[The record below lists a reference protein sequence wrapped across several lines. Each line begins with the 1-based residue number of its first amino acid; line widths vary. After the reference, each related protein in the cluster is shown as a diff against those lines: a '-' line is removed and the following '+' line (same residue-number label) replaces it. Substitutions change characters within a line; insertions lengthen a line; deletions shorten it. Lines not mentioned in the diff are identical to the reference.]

1 MIVFYEKGYFQRL
14 IILGSVNIRVGNEMG
29 IWLGE
34 EKGLSSVPGA
44 GGTTLTTR
52 CYARTTP
59 LAAAGNLFTV

>member
-44 GGTTLTTR
+44 GGTTLTR